1 MKKGEAIFQDAGIL
15 HAYLEGQNV
24 EIMANS
30 DNVLR
35 GGLTPKH
42 IDVGALL
49 KHVVFEPVQP
59 HILHGEQVSRAERV
73 FKTPAPDF
81 ELSRIVLAAKD
92 DCSLEMT
99 SASIFLVLEGT
110 ATVSDTAGSKYF
122 KKGEAFLAVSEAAI
136 GLQTVTGAEI
146 YRASVP
152 TNSQ

>member
-42 IDVGALL
+42 IDVGELL
-49 KHVVFEPVQP
+49 KHVVFKPVEPN
-59 HILHGEQVSRAERV
+59 ILHAQPVSQAEWV

-81 ELSRIVLAAKD
+81 ELSRIILAAKD
-92 DCSLEMT
+92 GCALEIA
-99 SASIFLVLEGT
+99 SASIFLLLQGDV
-110 ATVSDTAGSKYF
+110 TVSDTTGSKHF
-122 KKGEAFLAVSEAAI
+122 KKGEAFLAVNGAAI
-136 GLQTVTGAEI
+136 TLQTAAGAEI

-152 TNSQ
+152 ANS